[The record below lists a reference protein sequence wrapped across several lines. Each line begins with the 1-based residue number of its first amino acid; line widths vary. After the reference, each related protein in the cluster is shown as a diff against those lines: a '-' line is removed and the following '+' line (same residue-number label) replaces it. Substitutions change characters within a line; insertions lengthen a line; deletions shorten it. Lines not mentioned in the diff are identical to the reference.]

1 MLLDI
6 KKTRVYIISPG
17 EGKYRDRA
25 LTVFGR
31 LMDAGFQQVT
41 FFKSVKGVN
50 NTASLTNTILEI
62 FSRELHNDE
71 PFIVLEDDCA
81 VFHDMNTIEIP
92 DTAAA
97 LYLGVALWS
106 YPYGVDTLY
115 GSRPHIVQNSPLTVT
130 SVSDELTQLRG
141 MTGGHAILFRS
152 RDFIKEFIH
161 QLDLISNTVKDLPHD
176 LLLSALHLSFDV
188 MALKN
193 PMFYQDKTLG
203 GQEEVTKLVFRD
215 GCFR

>member
-1 MLLDI
+1 MLIDI

-31 LMDAGFQQVT
+31 LMDAGFQQVC
-41 FFKSVKGVN
+41 FFKSVKGIN

-62 FSRELHNDE
+62 FSRELHTDE

-81 VFHDMNTIEIP
+81 VFNDIDTVEIS

-106 YPYGVDTLY
+106 YPYGVDTLF
-115 GSRPHIVQNSPLTVT
+115 GSRPHIIQNSHLTVT
-130 SVSDELTQLRG
+130 SVSNTLTQLRG

-152 RDFIKEFIH
+152 RDFIKEFIR
-161 QLDLISNTVKDLPHD
+161 QMDLISTTVKDLPHD
-176 LLLSALHLSFDV
+176 LLLSSLHLSYEV
-188 MALKN
+188 LALKN

-203 GQEEVTKLVFRD
+203 GQEEVTKLVFN
-215 GCFR
+215 GECFR

>member
-6 KKTRVYIISPG
+6 KKIRVYLISPG
-17 EGKYRDRA
+17 EGKYRERA
-25 LTVFGR
+25 LTVLGR
-31 LMDAGFQQVT
+31 LMDAGFQHVT
-41 FFKSVKGVN
+41 FFKSVKGMN
-50 NTASLTNTILEI
+50 NTASLTNTMLEI
-62 FSRELHNDE
+62 FSRELHTED

-81 VFHDMNTIEIP
+81 IFHDTNTVEIP

-106 YPYGVDTLY
+106 YPYGVETLY

-130 SVSDELTQLRG
+130 SVSDILTRLRG

-152 RDFIKEFIH
+152 RDFIKEFIR
-161 QLDLISNTVKDLPHD
+161 QMDLISNTVKDLPHD
-176 LLLSALHLSFDV
+176 LLLSSLHLSFEV
-188 MALKN
+188 MALKK

-203 GQEEVTKLVFRD
+203 GQEEVTKLVFNGENYR
-215 GCFR
+215 

>member
-1 MLLDI
+1 MLIDI

-25 LTVFGR
+25 VSVFGR
-31 LMDAGFQQVT
+31 LMDAGFQYVT
-41 FFKSVKGVN
+41 FYKSVKGVN

-62 FSRELHNDE
+62 FSRELHNED

-81 VFHDMNTIEIP
+81 IFNDTNTVDIP

-106 YPYGVDTLY
+106 YPYRIDTLF
-115 GSRPHIVQNSPLTVT
+115 GNRPHIVKNSSSTVT
-130 SVSDELTQLRG
+130 SVSDTLTQLRG
-141 MTGGHAILFRS
+141 MTGGHAILFRY
-152 RDFIKEFIH
+152 REFIKDFIR

-176 LLLSALHLSFDV
+176 LLLSSLHLSYEVF
-188 MALKN
+188 ALKT

-203 GQEEVTKLVFRD
+203 GQEEVTKLVFNGECYR
-215 GCFR
+215 

>member
-17 EGKYRDRA
+17 QGKYRDRA
-25 LTVFGR
+25 LTVVGR
-31 LMDAGFQQVT
+31 LMDTGFQHVS

-50 NTASLTNTILEI
+50 NTASLTNTMLEI
-62 FSRELHNDE
+62 MSRELHNDD
-71 PFIVLEDDCA
+71 PFIILEDDCA
-81 VFHDMNTIEIP
+81 IFHEYDTIDIP
-92 DTAAA
+92 ETIDV

-130 SVSDELTQLRG
+130 SVSDTLTRIRG

-152 RDFIKEFIH
+152 RKFVKEFIR
-161 QLDLISNTVKDLPHD
+161 QMDIISNTVKDLPHD
-176 LLLSALHLSFDV
+176 LLLSSLHLSHEV
-188 MALKN
+188 YALKN

-203 GQEEVTKLVFRD
+203 GQEEVTKLVFD
-215 GCFR
+215 GCCYR